1 MNRKQLTN
9 RLQGFKARVQEE
21 AGKVLRNL
29 DLNDKRIFEKRWA
42 ATRRSV
48 QLWSEIA
55 NGW

>member
-29 DLNDKRIFEKRWA
+29 DLNDKRIFEKHWA